1 MPAMTRGPQAPD
13 ASAAIVP
20 ASRRARKLSPGQRAT
35 AFLVTTAPG
44 AAAAPVL
51 RQNGVRPARPSPYP
65 VRGPGEHG
73 KIGL

>member
-44 AAAAPVL
+44 AAAPVVSKYSAQL
-51 RQNGVRPARPSPYP
+51 P
-65 VRGPGEHG
+65 GPG
-73 KIGL
+73 